1 MYAKTSIWDDIN
13 MWYQHGGSTVR
24 LIMLNTILFLISG
37 VMGVLDFLLGIKL
50 TASLQY
56 FYLPASFSK
65 LIWQIW
71 SLGSYMFLHSGF
83 FHYFFN
89 MIGLYVFGNLLSDF
103 IPRRS
108 IVPLYLLGGLAG
120 GLFYLLAYHSF
131 PVFHAAINESYL
143 TGASAA
149 VMALLG
155 TLAALQP
162 NFSVPLILFG
172 QVRIKYIALFY
183 VIADLLMIKEGNAGG
198 HLAHLGGML
207 FGVVY
212 AQQAWYTYNFNNWFY
227 SLKNLFIKPKQP
239 RIVYRR
245 PVTEKVTT
253 TTAPTKTNKTIA
265 KRTRQ
270 EKVDAIL
277 DKIAHSGYDSL
288 SKEEKEF
295 LFKISQDTDNMQ

>member
-1 MYAKTSIWDDIN
+1 MHAKTSIWDDIN
-13 MWYQHGGSTVR
+13 IWYRHGGPVVR
-24 LIMLNTILFLISG
+24 LVMLNTILFLIVG
-37 VMGVLDFLLGIKL
+37 VMGVLDFLFGITL

-83 FHYFFN
+83 LHYFFN
-89 MIGLYVFGNLLSDF
+89 MVGLYIFGTLLSDF
-103 IPRRS
+103 VPRRS
-108 IVPLYLLGGLAG
+108 IIPLYLLGGVAG
-120 GLFYLLAYHSF
+120 GLFYLLAYNTF

-143 TGASAA
+143 IGASAA

-162 NFSVPLILFG
+162 NFGVPLIIFG

-183 VIADLLMIKEGNAGG
+183 VILDLLMIKEGNAGG

-207 FGVVY
+207 FGFVY
-212 AQQAWYTYNFNNWFY
+212 AQQGWYKYDFSNWLG
-227 SLKNLFIKPKQP
+227 SLKNLFVKPKQP
-239 RIVYRR
+239 RVVYRR
-245 PVTEKVTT
+245 PATEKVTT
-253 TTAPTKTNKTIA
+253 TGASTKPSRTTS
-265 KRTRQ
+265 RTRQ

-277 DKIAHSGYDSL
+277 DKIAHTGYDSL

-295 LFKISQDTDNMQ
+295 LFKISQDADNLK